1 MDIKTKTSDSI
12 NDFLNSEK
20 DLSVQEKN
28 RVNKI
33 PLYEKI
39 GVNPFGERYEKKNYS
54 KEIFEFEDV
63 KNVKNLKLS
72 KDEFEKKKIFVS
84 VAGRI
89 TRLRNMGKIAFFVI
103 KDKLGTIQCY
113 ISVNDVCEDDF
124 NLFKL
129 ADLGDIVGVQGFLFY
144 TSAGELTI
152 KVNKYTHLSKA
163 IIPLPDKFYGLK
175 NIEEKQRK
183 RYLDFITEEK
193 YTNNLVNRFKI
204 IKSIR
209 EFCDNLGFIE
219 VETSVLSSISG
230 GADARPFITHHNSLG
245 CDFYL
250 RIATEIPLKK
260 LIVGGLEKVYEIGKI
275 FRNEGIDATHSPEF
289 TTIELYQAYGD
300 LSDMRLFVEKLFRYI
315 SKVVFNKDEII
326 YNDIKIDFSKPFR
339 YVSMVELIKN
349 ETGIDF
355 SKDISFEEAAILAKK
370 NNIDFDNNVSSVGE
384 IIILFFEKFCEQKL
398 IQPTFVH
405 TYPIEVSPL
414 AKKTSD
420 PRFVERFEFFINGK
434 EIANAYSELND
445 PIDQTKRFQY
455 QLHKKN
461 NSEENKIDYDFLTA
475 MKYGMPPTG
484 GLGIGIDRIVMIFC
498 NENSIKNVIA
508 FPTLREKK

>member
-1 MDIKTKTSDSI
+1 
-12 NDFLNSEK
+12 
-20 DLSVQEKN
+20 
-28 RVNKI
+28 
-33 PLYEKI
+33 
-39 GVNPFGERYEKKNYS
+39 
-54 KEIFEFEDV
+54 
-63 KNVKNLKLS
+63 
-72 KDEFEKKKIFVS
+72 
-84 VAGRI
+84 
-89 TRLRNMGKIAFFVI
+89 
-103 KDKLGTIQCY
+103 
-113 ISVNDVCEDDF
+113 
-124 NLFKL
+124 
-129 ADLGDIVGVQGFLFY
+129 
-144 TSAGELTI
+144 
-152 KVNKYTHLSKA
+152 
-163 IIPLPDKFYGLK
+163 
-175 NIEEKQRK
+175 
-183 RYLDFITEEK
+183 
-193 YTNNLVNRFKI
+193 
-204 IKSIR
+204 
-209 EFCDNLGFIE
+209 
-219 VETSVLSSISG
+219 
-230 GADARPFITHHNSLG
+230 
-245 CDFYL
+245 
-250 RIATEIPLKK
+250 
-260 LIVGGLEKVYEIGKI
+260 
-275 FRNEGIDATHSPEF
+275 
-289 TTIELYQAYGD
+289 
-300 LSDMRLFVEKLFRYI
+300 MRLFVEKLFRYI